1 MLFNI
6 EHQNV
11 CEVQDLG
18 LIDYD
23 TAYKI
28 QKESVARVLAGGA
41 QTILLCEHPAVI
53 TLGRMSQEANILNEE
68 AITRQGIRVVPI
80 DRGGDVT
87 LHAPGQLVVYP
98 ILNLAQSNR
107 DLRLYMHKL
116 EQVTIALLKSFGIV
130 ASRIS
135 EKTGVFVRADN
146 PSIRRATSTAG
157 LTQDSAQESKCGTWL
172 KIASL
177 GIGVRKWVT
186 FHGLGINVN
195 TDLKLFDL
203 IKPCGLDV
211 RMTSIARIK
220 GNPVDMSRVKQQLVE
235 CFKKEFGYEFRYAT

>member
-1 MLFNI
+1 MKGDFKSMLSETQTKTI
-6 EHQNV
+6 CHI
-11 CEVQDLG
+11 QDLG

-23 TAYKI
+23 AAYRL

-53 TLGRMSQEANILNEE
+53 TLGRLAQEANILNRE
-68 AITRQGIRVVPI
+68 AIERSRIRVVPI

-98 ILNLAQSNR
+98 ILNLAQSSR
-107 DLRLYMHKL
+107 DLRLYMQKL
-116 EQVTIALLKSFGIV
+116 EQVAIDLLRSFDIV
-130 ASRIS
+130 ANRIS
-135 EKTGVFVRADN
+135 GKTGVFV
-146 PSIRRATSTAG
+146 G
-157 LTQDSAQESKCGTWL
+157 LN
-172 KIASL
+172 KIVSL

-195 TDLKLFDL
+195 TDLRLFDL

-211 RMTSIARIK
+211 RMTSMAWLK
-220 GNPVDMSRVKQQLVE
+220 GEAMEMGEVKDRVLE
-235 CFKKEFGYEFRYAT
+235 CLNKELLS